1 MRTIALEEHFATPAY
16 LEGPARRLKEQA
28 ERAGGRFAALIA
40 QLVDVDE
47 GRVAAMDAAGVD
59 VQALSLTSPGV
70 EQLSAEEARS
80 FARST
85 NAVLAEAIRRH
96 PTRFF
101 GLAALPI
108 ADPPAAVAELERVV
122 GEHGF
127 KGVVINGHHRGRYL
141 DDRFFWPVLARAEAL
156 KLPIYL
162 HPTQSPQPVI
172 DAWFGGLEPMLGEM
186 MAGPGWGW
194 HIETALHVLRM
205 IVGGVFDAHPEL
217 QIVVGH
223 MGETL
228 PFMLQRVDVMAP
240 AMTKLKKPISAYL
253 RENVH
258 YTFSGFNFTPTFLD
272 LLLQVG
278 VDRIMFSADH
288 PYGSMAQAR
297 AFLDH
302 LPVSTADRERIAH
315 GNAERLLGLETSQ

>member
-1 MRTIALEEHFATPAY
+1 MRTIALEEHFATPAF
-16 LEGPARRLKEQA
+16 LDGPHRDFKERA
-28 ERAGGRFAALIA
+28 EQAGGRFAAVLA
-40 QLVDVDE
+40 QLADVGD

-59 VQALSLTSPGV
+59 AQALSLTAPGV
-70 EQLSAEEARS
+70 EQLEAEEAKRI
-80 FARST
+80 ARDS
-85 NAVLAEAIRRH
+85 NAFLARAIRRH

-101 GLAALPI
+101 GFAALPI
-108 ADPPAAVAELERVV
+108 GDPSAAVAELERAL
-122 GEHGF
+122 GDDGF

-162 HPTQSPQPVI
+162 HPTQSPQAVI
-172 DAWFGGLEPMLGEM
+172 DAWYGGLAPIVGEM

-205 IVGGVFDAHPEL
+205 ILGGVFDAHPEL
-217 QIVVGH
+217 QVVIGH

-228 PFMLQRVDVMAP
+228 PSMLQRADVMAP

-258 YTFSGFNFTPTFLD
+258 YTFSGFNFLPGFLD

-278 VDRIMFSADH
+278 VDRIMFSTDH
-288 PYGSMAQAR
+288 PYQSMAEGR
-297 AFLDH
+297 AFLDR
-302 LPVSTADRERIAH
+302 LPVSGADRERIAH
-315 GNAERLLGLETSQ
+315 GNAERLFGI

>member
-1 MRTIALEEHFATPAY
+1 MRTIALEEHFATPAF
-16 LEGPARRLKEQA
+16 LDGPHRDFKERA
-28 ERAGGRFAALIA
+28 ERAGGRLAALVA
-40 QLVDVDE
+40 QLADVGD
-47 GRVAAMDAAGVD
+47 GRVAAMDAAQVD
-59 VQALSLTSPGV
+59 VQALSLTAPGV
-70 EQLSAEEARS
+70 EQLEAEEAKRI
-80 FARST
+80 ARES
-85 NAVLAEAIRRH
+85 NAFLAQAIRRH

-108 ADPPAAVAELERVV
+108 GDPPAAVAELERAL
-122 GEHGF
+122 GDDGF
-127 KGVVINGHHRGRYL
+127 KGVVINGHYRGRYL

-162 HPTQSPQPVI
+162 HPTQSPQAVT
-172 DAWFGGLEPMLGEM
+172 DAWYGGLAPLVGEM

-205 IVGGVFDAHPEL
+205 ILGGVFDAHPEL

-228 PFMLQRVDVMAP
+228 PSMLQRVDVMAP

-258 YTFSGFNFTPTFLD
+258 YTFSGFNFLPAFLD

-278 VDRIMFSADH
+278 VERIMFSTDH
-288 PYGSMAQAR
+288 PYQSMAEGR
-297 AFLDH
+297 AFLDR
-302 LPVSTADRERIAH
+302 LPVSPADRERIAH
-315 GNAERLLGLETSQ
+315 DNAERLFGI